1 MITKFRESASSYIE
15 KVIKAA
21 ENSNFL
27 KERGFTNIKST
38 YSNEVTL
45 VNPGDNVHAPSGDYI
60 TLRHATPELLK
71 KYPSWNAWTASIKLN
86 GITTSQIELKTEDG
100 ENLPLDGDVIESLI
114 REIENMAPSNKDDSP
129 NSFIITPTEH
139 ALKVSSEEMGEEQ
152 SGADYIAT
160 LNANGQ
166 IPDDFEWDYSDNGDG
181 MVVYNTTREA
191 IEDWI
196 DDNFLWHDVNVKE
209 AFKENYTKYH
219 YKNHLFESG
228 VKMNAKELINYAQQY
243 FGKAT
248 NYGNNG
254 WIFTDSDSG
263 RRAVVRIDTENNVI
277 RCYSK
282 RQGRD
287 AQYEDGI
294 DLNDTAD
301 IIRDAFIQKCKYAFN
316 EGGRYQ
322 ESYSKGYSRAGRLFE
337 SEGFDVDDTVK
348 ELITFAYEYFG
359 RGEEILDDTWLFTDF
374 ETGRSII
381 IRAIKGNIN
390 FYSKRKGRP
399 AQYED
404 GMDINDL
411 DGLLKDLIIKKIKYA
426 FSEGGRFKESVVRN
440 TLVDRFIQSQY

>member
-27 KERGFTNIKST
+27 KEKGFTNIKST
-38 YSNEVTL
+38 YSNEVTF
-45 VNPGDNVHAPSGDYI
+45 VNSGDNVHAPFGDYI

-86 GITTSQIELKTEDG
+86 GIPTYQIELKTEDG
-100 ENLPLDGDVIESLI
+100 DNLPLDGDVIESLI
-114 REIENMAPSNKDDSP
+114 REIENIAPSNKDDSP
-129 NSFIITPTEH
+129 NSFIITPTKA
-139 ALKVSSEEMGEEQ
+139 ALKTASEEMGEEQ

-160 LNANGQ
+160 LNASGQ

-181 MVVYNTTREA
+181 MIVYNTTREA

-196 DDNFLWHDVNVKE
+196 DDNFLWKEVDVKE

-228 VKMNAKELINYAQQY
+228 VKMNAKQLIDYAQQY

-254 WIFTDSDSG
+254 WIFTDSNSG
-263 RRAVVRIDTENNVI
+263 RRAVVRIDTEHNII

-287 AQYEDGI
+287 AQYECGI

-301 IIRDAFIQKCKYAFN
+301 IIRDAFIQKCKNAFS

-322 ESYSKGYSRAGRLFE
+322 EYYESYSRAGRLFE

-348 ELITFAYEYFG
+348 ELITSANEYFG
-359 RGEEILDDTWLFTDF
+359 RGEAILDDTWLFTNF
-374 ETGRSII
+374 ETGKSII

-399 AQYED
+399 GQFED
-404 GMDINDL
+404 GMDINDI

-426 FSEGGRFKESVVRN
+426 LSEGGRFKESVVRN
-440 TLVDRFIQSQY
+440 TLVDRFISQY

>member
-27 KERGFTNIKST
+27 KEKGFTNIKST
-38 YSNEVTL
+38 HSNEVTF
-45 VNPGDNVHAPSGDYI
+45 VNSGDNVHAPSGDYI

-114 REIENMAPSNKDDSP
+114 REIENIAPSNKDDSP
-129 NSFIITPTEH
+129 NSFIITPTKA
-139 ALKVSSEEMGEEQ
+139 ALKTLSEEMGEEQ

-160 LNANGQ
+160 LNSSGQ
-166 IPDDFEWDYSDNGDG
+166 IPDDFEWDYSDNGDE
-181 MVVYNTTREA
+181 MIVYNTTREA

-196 DDNFLWHDVNVKE
+196 FENFLWKDVIVKE
-209 AFKENYTKYH
+209 VFKENYTKYH

-228 VKMNAKELINYAQQY
+228 VNMNAKELIDYAQQY

-248 NYGNNG
+248 EYGNNG
-254 WIFTDSDSG
+254 WLFTDSNSG
-263 RRAVVRIDTENNVI
+263 RQAIVRISNEEGVI

-282 RQGRD
+282 RKGRD
-287 AQYEDGI
+287 ARYECGI

-301 IIRDAFIQKCKYAFN
+301 IIRDTFIQKCKKAFS

-322 ESYSKGYSRAGRLFE
+322 EYYESYSRAGRLFE

-348 ELITFAYEYFG
+348 ELITFAHQYFG
-359 RGEEILDDTWLFTDF
+359 RGEEILDDTWLFTNF

-399 AQYED
+399 GQFED

-411 DGLLKDLIIKKIKYA
+411 DGLLKDLIIKKIKFA
-426 FSEGGRFKESVVRN
+426 LSEGGRFKESVVRN
-440 TLVDRFIQSQY
+440 TLVDRFISQY